1 MKSVGEK
8 VIKLSF
14 SRRAWNACEILYH
27 SRRSEH
33 VIYVYVTLSFD
44 PLFSFIG
51 NFKDKVK

>member
-14 SRRAWNACEILYH
+14 FRRAWNACEILYH